1 MTTAEHK
8 MINETLR
15 FRFYMTK
22 CGGILQVHCFEEKHL
37 EEIEKWSAKDP
48 HFEQWITEWSE
59 ITATLPE
66 EEPDCSKQQ
75 QQMPPPP
82 PPTTNTMNPA
92 SPLNPFGPLMTPPT
106 PIDPAFIE
114 ED

>member
-1 MTTAEHK
+1 

-59 ITATLPE
+59 IAATLPE

-75 QQMPPPP
+75 QQPMQPPPP
-82 PPTTNTMNPA
+82 PGMNQMNQMNLFDPA
-92 SPLNPFGPLMTPPT
+92 MMAPPT
-106 PIDPAFIE
+106 PIDPTFIE
-114 ED
+114 GSVED